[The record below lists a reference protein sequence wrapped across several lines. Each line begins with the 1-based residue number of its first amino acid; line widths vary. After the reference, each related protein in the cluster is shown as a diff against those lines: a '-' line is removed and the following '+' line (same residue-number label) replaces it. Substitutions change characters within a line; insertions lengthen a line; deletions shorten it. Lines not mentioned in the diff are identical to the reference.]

1 MGPKPEAKPDPG
13 SIEREAL
20 KELLEEAR
28 ARRQAQ
34 AQPQTPKASPAAVD
48 GLLEHLQAQGWTEE
62 EAKLAVVHAV
72 FSLNPDG
79 KEVPVDVRVKLS
91 EAKQQRALR
100 EHQQQLEREKA
111 EAQRQAEERA
121 EAEAVARFELLG
133 RSLETSPYKASA
145 AFYEPEEYANAMQVM
160 ALRLFEA
167 ANERQAELP
176 RGDEFIKLVQTA
188 IEEQV
193 SRRLTRAQQKQL
205 ARQAEANT
213 AEAAP
218 AGVKKPG
225 SVPSATTSL
234 APATGPTGVLTRA
247 DAEAQSRAIFQ
258 SIKASLR

>member
-1 MGPKPEAKPDPG
+1 MLGPKTEAKPDPG

-20 KELLEEAR
+20 KELLEDAR

-34 AQPQTPKASPAAVD
+34 TQAPKSPSPAAVD
-48 GLLEHLQAQGWTEE
+48 SLLEHLQSQGWTAE

-72 FSLNPDG
+72 FELNPDG
-79 KEVPVDVRVKLS
+79 KEVPVDVKVKLS

-145 AFYEPEEYANAMQVM
+145 AFYEPEEYASAMQAM
-160 ALRLFEA
+160 AMRLFEA

-193 SRRLTRAQQKQL
+193 SRKLTRAQQKQL
-205 ARQAEANT
+205 ARQAEAT
-213 AEAAP
+213 TTEAAP

-234 APATGPTGVLTRA
+234 APATSPAGVLTRA
-247 DAEAQSRAIFQ
+247 DAEAQSRVIFQ
-258 SIKASLR
+258 SIKASMR